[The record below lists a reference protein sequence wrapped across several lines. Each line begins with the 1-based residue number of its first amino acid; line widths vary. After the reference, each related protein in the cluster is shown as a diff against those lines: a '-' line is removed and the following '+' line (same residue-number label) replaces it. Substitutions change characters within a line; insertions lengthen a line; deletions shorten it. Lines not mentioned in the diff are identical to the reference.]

1 VQHHVLSHFA
11 HEQNMTTDI
20 HQHLSIVA
28 TAIADPSRAKILCGL
43 MDGKAYTATEL
54 STIAEIAPS
63 TTSAHLNKLQD
74 QGLIKLI
81 QQGRHRYFCLAN
93 DDVAQ
98 LLETLMSFSVPQND
112 AIKSSTPLPLRLSR
126 SCYQH
131 LAGTIAVQIR
141 QAMLQKKWLMGEQR
155 YYLTDLGKNELKNIG
170 LDIGNINL
178 HSTKLA
184 YDCLDWSE
192 RKPHLSGQLAQQLFK
207 LFEQKNWVQRYPQT
221 REAIWTEQGKIAL
234 KRYFGIDYPT

>member
-1 VQHHVLSHFA
+1 
-11 HEQNMTTDI
+11 MTTDI

-28 TAIADPSRAKILCGL
+28 TTIADPSRAKILCGL

-81 QQGRHRYFCLAN
+81 QQGRHRYFCLTN
-93 DDVAQ
+93 DEVAQ
-98 LLETLMSFSVPQND
+98 LLETLMSFSVAQND

-131 LAGTIAVQIR
+131 LAGTIAVEIR
-141 QAMLQKKWLMGEQR
+141 QTMIQKQWIMGEQH
-155 YYLTDLGKNELKNIG
+155 YHVTELGKNELKNIG
-170 LDIGNINL
+170 LDIENL
-178 HSTKLA
+178 DLQNPKLA

-192 RKPHLSGQLAQQLFK
+192 RKPHLTGQLAQQLFK
-207 LFEQKNWVQRYPQT
+207 LFEHKSWIQRYPQT
-221 REAIWTEQGKIAL
+221 REAIWTAQGKIAL

>member
-1 VQHHVLSHFA
+1 MQYYVLSHFA
-11 HEQNMTTDI
+11 HERNMTTDI
-20 HQHLSIVA
+20 HQHLSTVA

-43 MDGKAYTATEL
+43 MDGRAYTATEL

-63 TTSAHLNKLQD
+63 TTSAHLNKLQY

-93 DDVAQ
+93 DEVAQ

-112 AIKSSTPLPLRLSR
+112 VIKSSTPLSLRLSR

-141 QAMLQKKWLMGEQR
+141 QAMIHKQWLIGEQH
-155 YYLTDLGKNELKNIG
+155 YHVTELGKTQLKKIG
-170 LDIGNINL
+170 LVIENINL
-178 HSTKLA
+178 QNSKLA

-207 LFEQKNWVQRYPQT
+207 LFEQKGWIQRYPQT
-221 REAIWTEQGKIAL
+221 RESVWTEQGKIAL

>member
-1 VQHHVLSHFA
+1 MQYHFYAHFA
-11 HEQNMTTDI
+11 HERNMTMDI
-20 HQHLSIVA
+20 HQHLSQVA

-43 MDGKAYTATEL
+43 MDGRAYTATEL
-54 STIAEIAPS
+54 SAIADIAAS
-63 TTSAHLNKLQD
+63 TTSVHLSKLQD

-93 DDVAQ
+93 DEVAQ
-98 LLETLMSFSVPQND
+98 LLETLMSFSAPQND

-141 QAMLQKKWLMGEQR
+141 QAMIHKEWLTGDQQ
-155 YYLTDLGKNELKNIG
+155 YHLTELGQTELKKIG
-170 LDIGNINL
+170 LDIEKINL
-178 HSTKLA
+178 QSPKLA

-207 LFEQKNWVQRYPQT
+207 LFEQKGWLQRYPQT
-221 REAIWTEQGKIAL
+221 REAIWTDIGKRAL
-234 KRYFGIDYPT
+234 KKHFGIDYPT